1 MFEVWNEDSIVEKN
15 KLKYFNKFDEDLN
28 KELNNIDKMKAIE
41 SWQGGNMHPLTCTEC
56 RRNLYEDI
64 VNKEIVLKCI
74 CGHVQEYVPEIVYT
88 RYKKLLIEGM
98 K

>member
-41 SWQGGNMHPLTCTEC
+41 SWQ
-56 RRNLYEDI
+56 
-64 VNKEIVLKCI
+64 
-74 CGHVQEYVPEIVYT
+74 
-88 RYKKLLIEGM
+88 
-98 K
+98 